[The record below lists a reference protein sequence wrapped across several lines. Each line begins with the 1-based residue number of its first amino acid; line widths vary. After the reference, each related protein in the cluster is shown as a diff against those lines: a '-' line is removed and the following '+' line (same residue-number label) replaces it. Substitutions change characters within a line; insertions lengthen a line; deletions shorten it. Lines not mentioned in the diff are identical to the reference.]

1 MTNMLQKVASLA
13 PEEQE
18 SILNLTKSLSKTIY
32 DLSNNMDI
40 IEGIEELVGDRKL
53 DEDSLNKF
61 NAFASTMKET
71 ENSLNALEN
80 IDLSGL
86 DKSKIDDVK
95 KLLDMQNDLRN
106 SQDILRILRESLDQ
120 NEVDKA
126 RSLIGTLPSYISQLN
141 ELKEG
146 S

>member
-71 ENSLNALEN
+71 ENSLNALGN

>member
-18 SILNLTKSLSKTIY
+18 SILNLTKSLSKTIC

-95 KLLDMQNDLRN
+95 KLGCIMNK
-106 SQDILRILRESLDQ
+106 S
-120 NEVDKA
+120 DKICQ
-126 RSLIGTLPSYISQLN
+126 SS
-141 ELKEG
+141 
-146 S
+146 

>member
-1 MTNMLQKVASLA
+1 MLQKVASLA